1 MPMVGRKPKPT
12 HLKLITG
19 NPGKRKLE
27 PEREPRPAVGVGSMP
42 RGMLNAEAQKL
53 WRDLA
58 PKLERLGILTEVD
71 GPAFALLCVWWG
83 IARQAARE
91 VRENGCLWDK
101 DGLGRERRHPAVMVL
116 KQATEQFQRLASEF
130 GLTPSMRARLKVP
143 EPTSDDDEF
152 FEF

>member
-71 GPAFALLCVWWG
+71 GPAFALMCEWWG
-83 IARQAARE
+83 IARLAARE
-91 VRENGCLWDK
+91 VR
-101 DGLGRERRHPAVMVL
+101 GLESVWTTDRNGRERRHPAIVVL
-116 KQATEQFQRLASEF
+116 KQATEMFHQLAGEF
-130 GLTPSMRARLKVP
+130 GLTPSMRTKLKVP
-143 EPTSDDDEF
+143 EPEESDDF
-152 FEF
+152 FGF